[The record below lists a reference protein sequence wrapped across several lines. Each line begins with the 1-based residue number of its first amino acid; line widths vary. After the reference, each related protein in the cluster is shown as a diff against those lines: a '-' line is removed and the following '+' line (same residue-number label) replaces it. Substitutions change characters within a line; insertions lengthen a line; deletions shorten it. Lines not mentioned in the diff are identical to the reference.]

1 VFLGA
6 FLVAGAAQAQVSP
19 TPPPPPVTPPPLVPA
34 PPSINPA
41 EPKSAPSDTAR
52 KDSTAD
58 SLKVKK
64 DSIEAPFAQA
74 PSPELLDIGESF
86 TWDRAQL
93 FNTGALTLVDVLNRI
108 PGLTVFQSGWIASP
122 QYVAYL
128 GNPARVRIFYD
139 GAEIM
144 AIGNSVSYPLD
155 LATVPIWPVQQ
166 MTVERGADELRVY
179 LNTWTV
185 TRTTTQSRIDIVTGD
200 LGTNM
205 LRGYFGTRFQN
216 GMGVQFGGQVFGT
229 INNVAIG
236 GGSGNDLMLRVGW
249 AKYGWSIDGFIERAL
264 ATRDPQI
271 ASGIPIYDYPGQL
284 ANGIPGENGNRTF
297 SYVRAGFGRPD
308 SGRWYAQIMGNQ
320 QQVSQLL
327 TSSLTTGYFPTDSA
341 RTFQSVTQ
349 LIGAAG
355 VTLGPTQL
363 SGSARYKWLPLG
375 TSTEYTGRGQFGTKF
390 LSLSVFADYV
400 TDSGGITDLAARI
413 NPTSFLA
420 FEGAI
425 GYRSA
430 TAAQGGDGVS
440 GRVTAGVR
448 LGRVWIQAGAMQ
460 RDATVVPGLVAYDTA
475 YKSASAAAATGGMI
489 SVRGKVVEDV
499 GVNAWVVRWNTPG
512 WYRPQVQ
519 ARGEVFLDTDWLSRF
534 PSGHFGFKGAFGAM
548 YRTDVL
554 FPTQAAAEV
563 IDPAQVIA
571 VHSAVLYTNV
581 EVRIL
586 DATLYFTAN
595 WALTPRPYELV
606 PQYVQQAQVFTYG
619 LRWPFWN

>member
-1 VFLGA
+1 MFLGA
-6 FLVAGAAQAQVSP
+6 FFFAAVAQAQVSP
-19 TPPPPPVTPPPLVPA
+19 PAPPPATPPPLVPA

-41 EPKSAPSDTAR
+41 EPASVPHDTAA
-52 KDSTAD
+52 KDTTAD

-64 DSIEAPFAQA
+64 DSIEARFAQA
-74 PSPELLDIGESF
+74 ESPQPLEIGESF

-93 FNTGALTLVDVLNRI
+93 FNTGALTLVDILNRV

-139 GAEIM
+139 GAEMM

-155 LATVPIWPVQQ
+155 LATVPIWSVQQ
-166 MTVERGADELRVY
+166 MTVERGADEIRVY
-179 LNTWTV
+179 LTTWTV

-205 LRGYFGTRFQN
+205 LRGFFGTRFQN

-229 INNVAIG
+229 INNVVIG

-249 AKYGWSIDGFIERAL
+249 AKYGWSIEGFIERAL

-271 ASGIPIYDYPGQL
+271 ASGIPIYDYPLQL
-284 ANGIPGENGNRTF
+284 ANGIPGQNGNRTF
-297 SYVRAGFGRPD
+297 SYVRAGFGQPD
-308 SGRWYAQIMGNQ
+308 SGRWFAQVTGNQ

-327 TSSLTTGYFPTDSA
+327 EPSLTTGYIPTDSV
-341 RTFQSVTQ
+341 RVFQLASQ
-349 LIGAAG
+349 IIGAAG

-363 SGSARYKWLPLG
+363 SGSARYRWLPLG
-375 TSTEYTGRGQFGTKF
+375 TSTEYTGRLGFGTKF
-390 LSLSVFADYV
+390 LSLSAFADYV

-430 TAAQGGDGVS
+430 ADSLGGDGVS
-440 GRVTAGVR
+440 GRITAGVR
-448 LGRVWIQAGAMQ
+448 LGRVWIQLGAMQ

-475 YKSASAAAATGGMI
+475 YKSASAASATGEMI

-499 GVNAWVVRWNTPG
+499 GVNAWVVRWSSPG
-512 WYRPQVQ
+512 WYRPQLQ
-519 ARGEVFLDTDWLSRF
+519 ARGEVFLDSDWLSKF

-548 YRTDVL
+548 YRNDVL
-554 FPTQAAAEV
+554 FPTAAAVEV
-563 IDPAQVIA
+563 IDPATVIA

-581 EVRIL
+581 EVRII
-586 DATLYFTAN
+586 DATLYFTAT